1 MTIATAESLAEYK
14 TYFGIEGAFLD
25 NIIQLA
31 LESAFTIAERM
42 TGFVLNRK
50 VADATLK
57 GITKTNNLIIPEY
70 VPFVKITSVTV
81 NGNEIP
87 ASTDYLTKGYYIENH
102 CLKFRG
108 YSVPEGSYYEVVCNY
123 GWENFPADLK
133 LAIYRLAAFEIAM
146 SKHIGMKQQSGI
158 SQETTTYQE
167 TIPPDILDVFQYY
180 RNLRQW

>member
-57 GITKTNNLIIPEY
+57 GITKLSNAIIPPY
-70 VPFVKITSVTV
+70 APLITIDTLKV
-81 NGNEIP
+81 NGSTIP
-87 ASTDYLTKGYYIENH
+87 ASTDYDKSGYYIENH
-102 CLKFRG
+102 LIKFRG
-108 YSVPEGSYYEVVCNY
+108 YSVQENSYFEIVCDY
-123 GWENFPADLK
+123 GLESVPADLK